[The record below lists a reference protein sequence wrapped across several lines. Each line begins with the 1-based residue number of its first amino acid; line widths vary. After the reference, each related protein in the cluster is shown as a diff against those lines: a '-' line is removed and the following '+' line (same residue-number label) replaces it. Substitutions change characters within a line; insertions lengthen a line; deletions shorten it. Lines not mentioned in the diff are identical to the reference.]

1 MNTDHIRE
9 VQAIAKT
16 RRFIV
21 IDSTVNGAALLS
33 PGHPASAMKRSQP
46 ADHH

>member
-21 IDSTVNGAALLS
+21 SDSTVNGAALLS
-33 PGHPASAMKRSQP
+33 PGHPASAMKQSQP
-46 ADHH
+46 ADHR